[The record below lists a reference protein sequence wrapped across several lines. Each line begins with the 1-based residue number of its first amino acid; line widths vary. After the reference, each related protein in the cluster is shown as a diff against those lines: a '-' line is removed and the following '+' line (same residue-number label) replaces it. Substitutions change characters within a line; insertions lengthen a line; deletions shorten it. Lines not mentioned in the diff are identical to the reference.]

1 MRSNGTKQF
10 VKMLPQFEKILNSRS
25 LDRLFG
31 ASPVEIS
38 AHNQHV
44 ILEGIKERQKSLKAQ
59 KGPFLVNDLVR
70 IQIPLSRSSDQR
82 FSTELFQV
90 EEVLDS
96 KKPTLYRIRDLS
108 GQEINHLYYA
118 KQLAFVSRPSQ

>member
-1 MRSNGTKQF
+1 MRSNQTKQF
-10 VKMLPQFEKILNSRS
+10 VKQLPQFEKILNSRS

-38 AHNQHV
+38 ASNQHV
-44 ILEGIKERQKSLKAQ
+44 ILESIKAKQESHKEH

-82 FSTELFQV
+82 YSTELFRIK
-90 EEVLDS
+90 EVLAA
-96 KKPTLYRIRDLS
+96 KKPILYRIEDLS
-108 GQEINHLYYA
+108 GQEVNHFYYA
-118 KQLAFVSRPSQ
+118 KQLAFVARTIQ